1 MVTNPYTQNSYV
13 SPDQARLTLS
23 PNRLKDIQLLIG
35 SLVFQGFKP
44 ITLELRGRRGGGFL
58 GSSLPNHDSKGLK
71 KGKTETKKENQ
82 GQTALERVS
91 AQKYQ

>member
-1 MVTNPYTQNSYV
+1 M
-13 SPDQARLTLS
+13 LS
-23 PNRLKDIQLLIG
+23 PNRPIDIQLPIG
-35 SLVFQGFKP
+35 FLVFQGSKP
-44 ITLELRGRRGGGFL
+44 ITLELRGTRGGGFL

>member
-13 SPDQARLTLS
+13 SADQARLTLS

-58 GSSLPNHDSKGLK
+58 GYSLPNHDTKGLK
-71 KGKTETKKENQ
+71 GNEK
-82 GQTALERVS
+82 
-91 AQKYQ
+91 